1 MRHPNAR
8 LLLHCDPYA
17 IETAQA
23 TWLRTRPFPEE
34 WLTLI
39 QRHVVFFR
47 RLSASDR
54 AELLGHIQVFLAEK
68 RFEGCGGFAIT
79 DEVRVT
85 IAAQA
90 CLLLL
95 HRRTD
100 YFPGLLTILVYP
112 LTYMVEE
119 KRQIGEHVWEEG
131 TVSRLGETGRRMG
144 SLVLSWGAVKHG
156 AADPSDGKNVVLH
169 EFAHQLDYENDAADG
184 VPGLA
189 TREQQLAWSRRDESR
204 VCVAARCRR
213 ERNTDAC
220 SIRTEPPILLS
231 SSRYQS
237 RHSLSSRTRCAPVI
251 QNCTLSCKSIF
262 SRTRWNFLLSNIV
275 RPSSD
280 SALRVPHQNIAH
292 RIPAKTLRRLLRLR
306 NDPKIRLWRFPALWI
321 TPLRLL
327 VGDRARDDHVLSW
340 LPVDWR
346 SHLVLRGQLQ

>member
-1 MRHPNAR
+1 VILA
-8 LLLHCDPYA
+8 LLK
-17 IETAQA
+17 QRRRRR
-23 TWLRTRPFPEE
+23 LRTRPFPKE
-34 WLTLI
+34 WLALV

-95 HRRTD
+95 HRETD

-119 KRQIGEHVWEEG
+119 RRQIAEHLWEEG

-144 SLVLSWGAVKHG
+144 SLVVSWGAVKHG

-169 EFAHQLDYENDAADG
+169 EFAHQLDYENQATDG

-189 TREQQLAWSRRDESR
+189 TREQQLAWGEVMRSEFASLR
-204 VCVAARCRR
+204 AADQTGIPTLLDTYGATDPAEFFAVSVEAFF
-213 ERNTDAC
+213 ERP
-220 SIRTEPPILLS
+220 R
-231 SSRYQS
+231 
-237 RHSLSSRTRCAPVI
+237 
-251 QNCTLSCKSIF
+251 
-262 SRTRWNFLLSNIV
+262 
-275 RPSSD
+275 
-280 SALRVPHQNIAH
+280 ALRDRHP
-292 RIPAKTLRRLLRLR
+292 KLYTELRKYFQQDPVEYSAELL
-306 NDPKIRLWRFPALWI
+306 
-321 TPLRLL
+321 
-327 VGDRARDDHVLSW
+327 
-340 LPVDWR
+340 
-346 SHLVLRGQLQ
+346 